1 MNFLQKSKIFK
12 DVIHDSIE
20 VTLLAN
26 SIIDSKIFQRLRNL
40 HQLGVCYFV
49 FPNANNT
56 RFEHSIGTYYLAGKL
71 INALLSNSLP
81 FEINRVLIEIPFIK
95 NYLLK
100 NNDLEDN
107 IENINY
113 LVKSDKI
120 LLDDY
125 LIELV
130 KIAGLIH
137 DIGHGPFSHLFD
149 EWLSNIPDINY
160 SNLADHENRSI
171 LLFKEI
177 IFKTKINISNEFYKM
192 NEIIDNDAF
201 DFIAQ
206 LINPTEDII
215 SNFIFQI
222 ISNSLNG
229 LDVDKLD
236 YLYRDCYYFGTGIP
250 FDLTR
255 IISHAQV
262 INLNI
267 CFPEK
272 VGYDIYKVYRSRY
285 DLHKQY
291 YNHKT
296 VVIIEYMIRN
306 ILENLDDI
314 LNISLSIKNN
324 DINKFIDL
332 VDSTILNTSSIIKLC
347 NNDIYQQ
354 YKKNIDEIDNMLNKI
369 YQRKLYKCLYSKS
382 FCINEIIDTNDKIRE
397 ILLNDQELLDKKL
410 NKDIVDISKIKPVKL
425 KIGLLGGN
433 KTHPFDNLYFY
444 DKYNK
449 ANVLS
454 KDKISHLMSPFF
466 QEIILYILYLD

>member
-1 MNFLQKSKIFK
+1 
-12 DVIHDSIE
+12 
-20 VTLLAN
+20 
-26 SIIDSKIFQRLRNL
+26 
-40 HQLGVCYFV
+40 
-49 FPNANNT
+49 
-56 RFEHSIGTYYLAGKL
+56 
-71 INALLSNSLP
+71 
-81 FEINRVLIEIPFIK
+81 
-95 NYLLK
+95 
-100 NNDLEDN
+100 
-107 IENINY
+107 
-113 LVKSDKI
+113 
-120 LLDDY
+120 
-125 LIELV
+125 
-130 KIAGLIH
+130 
-137 DIGHGPFSHLFD
+137 
-149 EWLSNIPDINY
+149 
-160 SNLADHENRSI
+160 
-171 LLFKEI
+171 
-177 IFKTKINISNEFYKM
+177 M

-206 LINPTEDII
+206 LINPTEDTP

-236 YLYRDCYYFGTGIP
+236 YLCRDCYYFGTGIP

-262 INLNI
+262 IDLNI

-272 VGYDIYKVYRSRY
+272 VSYDIYKVYRSRY

-296 VVIIEYMIRN
+296 VVTIEYMMRRV
-306 ILENLDDI
+306 LENLDSI

-324 DINKFIDL
+324 QLDKFIDL

-347 NNDIYQQ
+347 DNTIYEK
-354 YKKNIDEIDNMLNKI
+354 YKNKIDEIDIILNKI

-382 FCINEIIDTNDKIRE
+382 FCVSEIIDINDKITE
-397 ILLNDQELLDKKL
+397 VLLNDKELLNKKL
-410 NKDIVDISKIKPVKL
+410 NKDNIDTLKVKPVKI

-433 KTHPFDNLYFY
+433 KKHPFDSLYFY

-449 ANVLS
+449 SDILT